1 MSDNKNKILNVKKIE
16 FISLCRVKNMLAGQT
31 FCVVLDQSTV
41 IFQKRGGGDYNLCG
55 IEIKIVAMLCFI
67 SWLFAEYVPMGGI
80 LGGFQSP
87 LVTNKTR

>member
-1 MSDNKNKILNVKKIE
+1 MSYYNCCGIGPKHSH
-16 FISLCRVKNMLAGQT
+16 ISKRVGEGVT
-31 FCVVLDQSTV
+31 TICVILDQSTV
-41 IFQKRGGGDYNLCG
+41 IFQKGEGDYNLCG

>member
-1 MSDNKNKILNVKKIE
+1 MSDNKNKILNLKKIE
-16 FISLCRVKNMLAGQT
+16 LISLCRVKNMLAGQT
-31 FCVVLDQSTV
+31 FLCGIRPKHSN
-41 IFQKRGGGDYNLCG
+41 ISKGGGDYNLCG

-87 LVTNKTR
+87 LVTNKAR